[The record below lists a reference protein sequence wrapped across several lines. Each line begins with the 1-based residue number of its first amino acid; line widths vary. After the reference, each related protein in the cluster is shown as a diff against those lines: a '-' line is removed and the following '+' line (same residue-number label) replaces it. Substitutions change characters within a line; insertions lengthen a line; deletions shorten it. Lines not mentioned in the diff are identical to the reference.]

1 MASIIFASV
10 PIHGHVTPLLPLA
23 AELVARGDR
32 VRFLTGSRFAAAV
45 AATGAEHVSLTGD
58 ADFDDRFVTA
68 QFPEREQL
76 SAVKAVA
83 HDLEH
88 IFVRPGAAQYA
99 AVMELL
105 AQEPADAIVTDPTF
119 AAGALLVELPVGE
132 RPPVIVAGVLPLNLP
147 APDLAPFGMG
157 LPPLGGLAGRIRNGL
172 LNVLTGRLFAPVNA
186 AGAEIG
192 RQALGREP
200 RIPVM
205 QWQQHADAIAQLSVP
220 SFEYPRPDAVA
231 AHLRFIGPVSTSG
244 AVQHALPEWWSELDG
259 TRPVVHVTQGTI
271 ANTDL
276 NELIRPTI
284 DAFADRKPLVV
295 VATGGAPAD
304 SLGALPGN
312 VRVAEFLP
320 YTELLPRTSVMVTN
334 GGYGGAQFALRHGV
348 PLVVAPGKEDKIEV
362 AARIAWSGV
371 GVRLRTQR
379 PTPGQLRRGV
389 ERVLADPSYRRAA
402 QRVGAEITA
411 SPGAVGFAHQ
421 LDSVIAERSAQ
432 SPSLLPSAGSSVS
445 RPTRPGISMP
455 AA

>member
-1 MASIIFASV
+1 MTSIIFASV

-32 VRFLTGSRFAAAV
+32 VRFLTGSRFAAVV
-45 AATGAEHVSLTGD
+45 AATGAEHVSLPD
-58 ADFDDRFVTA
+58 EADFDDRFVTA

-76 SAVKAVA
+76 SPVKAVA

-99 AVMELL
+99 AVTELL
-105 AQEPADAIVTDPTF
+105 AQEPADVIVTDPTF

-132 RPPVIVAGVLPLNLP
+132 RPPVIVGGVLPLNLP

-157 LPPLGGLAGRIRNGL
+157 LPPLGGLAGRIRNGF
-172 LNVLTGRLFAPVNA
+172 LNALTARLFAPVNA

-192 RQALGREP
+192 RRALRREP

-205 QWQQHADAIAQLSVP
+205 QWLQHADAIAQLSVP
-220 SFEYPRPDAVA
+220 SFEYPRPDDVA
-231 AHLRFIGPVSTSG
+231 AQLRFLGPVSVSG

-276 NELIRPTI
+276 GELIRPTI
-284 DAFADRKPLVV
+284 DAFADREPLVV
-295 VATGGAPAD
+295 VATGGASAD

-320 YTELLPRTSVMVTN
+320 YAELLPRTSVIVTN

-348 PLVVAPGKEDKIEV
+348 PLVVAPGKEDKVEV

-371 GVRLRTQR
+371 GVRLRHQR
-379 PTPGQLRRGV
+379 PTPEELRKAVG
-389 ERVLADPSYRRAA
+389 RVLADPSYAQAA
-402 QRVGAEITA
+402 QRVGAEIVA
-411 SPGAVGFAHQ
+411 SPGAAGFARVV
-421 LDSVIAERSAQ
+421 DEAICAV
-432 SPSLLPSAGSSVS
+432 SPVEPC
-445 RPTRPGISMP
+445 PT
-455 AA
+455 A

>member
-1 MASIIFASV
+1 MTSIIFASV

-32 VRFLTGSRFAAAV
+32 VRFLTGSRFAAVV
-45 AATGAEHVSLTGD
+45 AATGAEHVALPGD

-88 IFVRPGAAQYA
+88 IFVRPGAAQYRA
-99 AVMELL
+99 LTELL

-119 AAGALLVELPVGE
+119 AAGALLVELPRGE
-132 RPPVIVAGVLPLNLP
+132 RPPVIVGGVLPLNLP
-147 APDLAPFGMG
+147 APDLAPFGFG
-157 LPPLGGLAGRIRNGL
+157 LPPLGGLPGWVRNGF
-172 LNVLTGRLFAPVNA
+172 LNTLTARLFAPVNV

-205 QWQQHADAIAQLSVP
+205 QWLQHADAIAQLSVP
-220 SFEYPRPDAVA
+220 SFEYPRPDAVT
-231 AHLRFIGPVSTSG
+231 AHLHFIGPVSASN
-244 AVQHALPEWWSELDG
+244 AVQHALPDWWPELDG
-259 TRPVVHVTQGTI
+259 TRPVIHVTQGTI

-276 NELIRPTI
+276 TELIRPTI
-284 DAFADRKPLVV
+284 DAFADREPLVV
-295 VATGGAPAD
+295 VATGGVPVE
-304 SLGALPGN
+304 SLGQLPGN

-320 YTELLPRTSVMVTN
+320 YDELLPRTSVMVTN

-348 PLVVAPGKEDKIEV
+348 PLVVAPGKEDKVEV

-371 GVRLRTQR
+371 GVNLRRQR
-379 PTPGQLRRGV
+379 PTPAQLRKGV
-389 ERVLADPSYRRAA
+389 ERVLADPSYRSAA
-402 QRVGAEITA
+402 QRVGAEIVA
-411 SPGAVGFAHQ
+411 SPGAAGFARVV
-421 LDSVIAERSAQ
+421 DEAIC
-432 SPSLLPSAGSSVS
+432 
-445 RPTRPGISMP
+445 
-455 AA
+455 AAAPVEPCLA